1 MPAYTRQDLRIM
13 QDWPLEQKIRVTQAK
28 ILEWYHHYGGNVA
41 VSFSGGKDSTV
52 LLDLVR
58 RAFPDVPAVF
68 VDTGLEY
75 PEIREFVKTVPNV
88 TWLRPEIPFSKVLT
102 TYGYPIISKDV
113 ARRIYYARQGS
124 PWAIRH
130 LNGLNADGTPSKF
143 NERYMKWRVLLD
155 APFLISDKC
164 CSVMKERPLH
174 QYARENKRYMI
185 VGTMASESVRRQS
198 SYLKTGCNAYNKRD
212 PTSQP
217 LSFWTEQDILA
228 YLKMTDIPYASI
240 YGEIIEKN
248 GKLTTTG
255 VKRSG
260 CMFCMFG
267 IQLEVEPNRFQ
278 RMEVTHPKQYDFC
291 IHKLG
296 YGDVLDYLNIP
307 YTAKEKMPSMENEKD
322 YQPDIL
328 KFLEKIVQRNTIAYK
343 EDFDVDKEILWNSA
357 QESSLEHRS
366 FLWMSRPCGTWCVPE
381 RETYL
386 QDSRAYKTWTFYA
399 DQPNGIK
406 AYRVVVDGVRDGKLA
421 GKIVPVNYAKQVQR
435 VVKSALPIEK
445 VQYRDR
451 DDYFCESSYE
461 TFIHDVSRTEEKIHD
476 IRYVPKS
483 EAELQSLLMLEHQL
497 EQQDR
502 RPKRTKSVTKQPDT
516 R

>member
-1 MPAYTRQDLRIM
+1 MPVYTRQDLSIM
-13 QDWPLEQKIRVTQAK
+13 QAWPLERKIRVTQAK
-28 ILEWYHHYGGNVA
+28 ILEWHHHYGGKIA

-88 TWLRPEIPFSKVLT
+88 TWLRPEMPFSKVLT

-130 LNGLNADGTPSKF
+130 LNGLNADGTPSKY
-143 NERYMKWRVLLD
+143 NERYEKWRFLLD
-155 APFLISDKC
+155 APFLISDRC
-164 CSVMKERPLH
+164 CAVMKERPLH
-174 QYARENKRYMI
+174 KYAREHHLYMI
-185 VGTMASESVRRQS
+185 LGTMASESVRRQS
-198 SYLKTGCNAYNKRD
+198 SYLKTGCNAYLKRD

-217 LSFWTEQDILA
+217 MSFWTEQDVLA
-228 YLKMTDIPYASI
+228 YLKMTGISYASV
-240 YGEIIEKN
+240 YGKIVEEA

-267 IQLEVEPNRFQ
+267 AHLEKEPNRFQ
-278 RMEVTHPKQYDFC
+278 CMEVTHPKQYDFC

-296 YGDVLDYLNIP
+296 CGDVLDYLHIP
-307 YTAKEKMPSMENEKD
+307 YTTKERAPSMEHEKD

-328 KFLEKIVQRNTIAYK
+328 GFLEKVVHKNTLAYA
-343 EDFDVDKEILWNSA
+343 EDFNMDKITLQLSADESDV
-357 QESSLEHRS
+357 EHRS
-366 FLWMSRPCGTWCVPE
+366 FLWMSRPHGTWCVPE
-381 RETYL
+381 REVFL
-386 QDSRAYKTWTFYA
+386 RDSGAYHTWTFYT
-399 DQPNGIK
+399 DQPKGILV
-406 AYRVVVDGVRDGKLA
+406 YRVVVDRFCNGKLA
-421 GKIVPVNYAKQVQR
+421 GKVIPLDYAKQVQR
-435 VVKSALPIEK
+435 VVKSALPIAK
-445 VQYRDR
+445 VQYRDK
-451 DDYFCESSYE
+451 DEYFCESSYDTFRYDVMQWE
-461 TFIHDVSRTEEKIHD
+461 TGIHD
-476 IRYVPKS
+476 IRYVPEN
-483 EAELQSLLMLEHQL
+483 EAELQRLLSLEHQM
-497 EQQDR
+497 EKQDK
-502 RPKRTKSVTKQPDT
+502 RPRRTKSVTKQPDT